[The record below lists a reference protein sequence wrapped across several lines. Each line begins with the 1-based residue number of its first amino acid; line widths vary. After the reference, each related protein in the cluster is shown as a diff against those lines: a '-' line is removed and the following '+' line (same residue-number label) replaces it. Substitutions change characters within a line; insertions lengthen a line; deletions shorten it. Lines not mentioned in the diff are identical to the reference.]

1 MSDNFQSWT
10 DISILGSGGFG
21 KVCKVCTDTGS
32 ILAAKYIETSA
43 MSADS
48 QREVQNEVS
57 TLRQLDHPNIVRF
70 VTAKHQGNKLV
81 VFTELIEGSDL
92 SELGQLAE
100 QRAVGFLHQI
110 CKGLLYL
117 HTRNPP
123 VLHRDLKGQNIMVT
137 REGIVKI
144 IDFGL
149 SIKLNMEMKRG
160 MQATDILMTC
170 TNACG
175 TLPFM
180 APNVK
185 SDVWALGITVY
196 QMISGAVPFY
206 TKSTTEIIDT
216 VTGSGAPSRL
226 PVKCSAQLS
235 DFYSSCTALDPGR
248 RPPVRELLQ
257 HPIFSGY

>member
-21 KVCKVCTDTGS
+21 EVWKVCTDTGS

-57 TLRQLDHPNIVRF
+57 TLRQLDHPNIVCF

-92 SELGQLAE
+92 SRLGKLDE
-100 QRAVGFLHQI
+100 QRTVGFLHQI

-123 VLHRDLKGQNIMVT
+123 VLHRDLKGENIMVT

-180 APNVK
+180 APEVFTGARFSVK

-196 QMISGAVPFY
+196 QMISGAVPF
-206 TKSTTEIIDT
+206 SGT
-216 VTGSGAPSRL
+216 VTGSGAPGL
-226 PVKCSAQLS
+226 PVNCSEQLS

-248 RPPVRELLQ
+248 RPPVRELLR

>member
-1 MSDNFQSWT
+1 WT

-21 KVCKVCTDTGS
+21 EVWKVRTDTGS

-81 VFTELIEGSDL
+81 VFTESIEGSDL
-92 SELGQLAE
+92 SA
-100 QRAVGFLHQI
+100 R
-110 CKGLLYL
+110 YL

-180 APNVK
+180 APEVFTTRRFSVK

-235 DFYSSCTALDPGR
+235 DFYSSCTALDQGR

-257 HPIFSGY
+257 HPIFSYY